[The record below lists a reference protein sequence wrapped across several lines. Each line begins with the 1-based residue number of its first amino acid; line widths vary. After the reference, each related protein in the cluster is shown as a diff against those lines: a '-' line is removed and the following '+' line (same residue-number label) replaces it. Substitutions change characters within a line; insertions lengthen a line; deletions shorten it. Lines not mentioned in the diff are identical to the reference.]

1 VIAGEQLSVPSACA
15 AIRFDYRPRVRLIAS
30 TRALVTDLCEQLLAD
45 ADATSRVAMAAHE
58 LMENV
63 AKYSSGGEGSVEV
76 EVSERDGQSFIQVS
90 TKNRASAEQRAT
102 LQELIRELRGADDP
116 IAYYD
121 SVIVK
126 SLRSKGSGLGLARIR
141 AEGKMDIELSIDG
154 DEVTISAQA
163 SVAMRGL

>member
-1 VIAGEQLSVPSACA
+1 MSVPCACA

-30 TRALVTDLCEQLLAD
+30 TRALVTDLCEQLLDD
-45 ADATSRVAMAAHE
+45 ADATSRVAMTAHE

-76 EVSERDGQSFIQVS
+76 ELSERNGQSYVQVS
-90 TKNRASAEQRAT
+90 TKNRASAEQRET
-102 LQELIRELRGADDP
+102 LQSVIGELRRAVDP

-121 SVIVK
+121 AVIAK
-126 SLRSKGSGLGLARIR
+126 SARSKGSGLGLARIR
-141 AEGKMDIELSIDG
+141 AEGKMDVELSIDG

-163 SVAMRGL
+163 SLAVKAGP

>member
-1 VIAGEQLSVPSACA
+1 MSVPSACA

-30 TRALVTDLCEQLLAD
+30 TRALVTDLCDQLLDD
-45 ADATSRVAMAAHE
+45 ADATARVAMAAHE

-76 EVSERDGQSFIQVS
+76 ELSKRNGQSYVQVS
-90 TKNRASAEQRAT
+90 TKNRASAEQRET
-102 LQELIRELRGADDP
+102 LRQLIGELSRAVDP

-141 AEGKMDIELSIDG
+141 AEGKMDVQLSIEG
-154 DEVTISAQA
+154 DEVTVSAQA
-163 SVAMRGL
+163 SVAARRAP

>member
-1 VIAGEQLSVPSACA
+1 MVS
-15 AIRFDYRPRVRLIAS
+15 
-30 TRALVTDLCEQLLAD
+30 DLCDQVLGD

-76 EVSERDGQSFIQVS
+76 ELSQRDGQSYVQVS
-90 TKNRASAEQRAT
+90 TRNRASPEQRET
-102 LQELIRELRGADDP
+102 LQYLISELRRADDP

-141 AEGKMDIELSIDG
+141 AEGKMDVDLSIDG
-154 DEVTISAQA
+154 DEVTISAQG
-163 SVAMRGL
+163 SVAMRKSP

>member
-1 VIAGEQLSVPSACA
+1 MSVPSACA

-30 TRALVTDLCEQLLAD
+30 TRAMVTDLCEQVLDD

-76 EVSERDGQSFIQVS
+76 ELSERNGHSYVQVS
-90 TKNRASAEQRAT
+90 TKNRASAEQRET
-102 LQELIRELRGADDP
+102 LQNVIGELRRAVDP
-116 IAYYD
+116 VAYYD
-121 SVIVK
+121 AVIAK
-126 SLRSKGSGLGLARIR
+126 SARSKGSGLGLARIR
-141 AEGKMDIELSIDG
+141 AEGKMDVDLSIDG

-163 SVAMRGL
+163 SLAVRAGP

>member
-1 VIAGEQLSVPSACA
+1 MSVPSACA

-30 TRALVTDLCEQLLAD
+30 TRALVTDLCEQLLDD
-45 ADATSRVAMAAHE
+45 ADATSRVAMTAHE

-76 EVSERDGQSFIQVS
+76 ELSERNGQSYVQVC
-90 TKNRASAEQRAT
+90 TKNRASAEQRET
-102 LQELIRELRGADDP
+102 LQNVIGELRRAVDP

-121 SVIVK
+121 AVIAK
-126 SLRSKGSGLGLARIR
+126 SARSKGSGLGLARIR
-141 AEGKMDIELSIDG
+141 AEGKMDVDLSIDG

-163 SVAMRGL
+163 SLAVRVGP

>member
-1 VIAGEQLSVPSACA
+1 MSVPSACA

-30 TRALVTDLCEQLLAD
+30 TRALVTDLCEQLLDD
-45 ADATSRVAMAAHE
+45 ADATSRVAMTAHE

-76 EVSERDGQSFIQVS
+76 ELSERNGQSYVQVS
-90 TKNRASAEQRAT
+90 TKNRASAEQRET
-102 LQELIRELRGADDP
+102 LRNVIGELRRALDP

-121 SVIVK
+121 AVIAK
-126 SLRSKGSGLGLARIR
+126 SARSKGSGLGLARIR
-141 AEGKMDIELSIDG
+141 AEGKMDVDLSIDG

-163 SVAMRGL
+163 SLAVRAP

>member
-1 VIAGEQLSVPSACA
+1 MSVSGACA

-30 TRALVTDLCEQLLAD
+30 TRALVTDLCEQVFDD

-63 AKYSSGGEGSVEV
+63 AKYSSGGEGSVAV
-76 EVSERDGQSFIQVS
+76 ELSQRNGESYVQVS

-102 LQELIRELRGADDP
+102 LQQLIGELRGAHDP
-116 IAYYD
+116 VAYYD

-141 AEGKMDIELSIDG
+141 AEGKMDVDLSIDG
-154 DEVTISAQA
+154 DEVTISAQG
-163 SVAMRGL
+163 SVPGRSAR

>member
-1 VIAGEQLSVPSACA
+1 MSVPNACA

-30 TRALVTDLCEQLLAD
+30 TRALVMDLCHQLLD
-45 ADATSRVAMAAHE
+45 DDATSRVAMTAHE

-63 AKYSSGGEGSVEV
+63 AKYSAGGEGSVAV
-76 EVSERDGQSFIQVS
+76 ELSEKNGQSYVQVS
-90 TKNRASAEQRAT
+90 TKNRASVEQREI
-102 LQELIRELRGADDP
+102 LRQLIGELRRAVDP

-141 AEGKMDIELSIDG
+141 AEGKMDVDLSIEG
-154 DEVTISAQA
+154 EEVTISAHA
-163 SVAMRGL
+163 SVAARTSP